1 MCVCQHN
8 SSSHKIRDTE
18 KNYISR
24 GLSNTFNLFAKRNNF
39 VESNITERNTKK
51 RKRRKKKIMKKVVSL
66 KEFSTTPTVSCMLR
80 KDGSDANE
88 GSSSHSAP
96 RANQTY
102 TQAQQQPPKQNS
114 TAPSDNDAMYE
125 FE

>member
-8 SSSHKIRDTE
+8 SSSHKIRDA
-18 KNYISR
+18 
-24 GLSNTFNLFAKRNNF
+24 NTFNLFAKRNNF
-39 VESNITERNTKK
+39 VESNITKRNTKK
-51 RKRRKKKIMKKVVSL
+51 KKKKEIIMKKVVSL